1 MSQLRS
7 SILSKRKCEE
17 IEKAEIQYKRICRV
31 APVQPYEEDR
41 MQEVSE
47 PLPSTSNNEI
57 HPSTINNLA
66 AEQSE
71 DPETINDD
79 IVDDPE
85 DYWSRVIENWIDMVD
100 AENHVDN
107 EEIMDNET
115 LEFEFGGRII
125 HPAEDPSAKWNL
137 LELFD
142 DSLEAPVSFAFQQ

>member
-1 MSQLRS
+1 MSQLHS

-17 IEKAEIQYKRICRV
+17 IEKAEIQYKRICHV

-57 HPSTINNLA
+57 YPSTINNLA
-66 AEQSE
+66 AEESE

-85 DYWSRVIENWIDMVD
+85 DYWSRVIENWIDMLD

-125 HPAEDPSAKWNL
+125 HPAEDLSAK
-137 LELFD
+137 
-142 DSLEAPVSFAFQQ
+142 